1 MPLKQNIAQSN
12 ATEYEPKQL
21 TRHKKGNIVRLAI
34 QILFFL
40 IIASI
45 AFNQWLEGMRM
56 AVPWLSTACLHAI
69 CPFGGVV
76 SIYQFATT
84 GSFVQKID
92 QSSMILMYIVFA
104 LTLVAGPLFC
114 GWICPLGSFQEW
126 LAGVGRKLFG
136 KRFNGFIPPQIDR
149 YLRFLR
155 YVVLAL
161 VLYATAVSATL
172 VFADYDPYHALFKFW
187 SGEVAISSLIVLGIV
202 IVASLFVERTFCK
215 YACPYGALLGLFNFF
230 SIFPLRR
237 SKANCINCKACDIG
251 CPMNIKIST
260 GTVIRDH
267 QCISCLKCTSEFSCP
282 VANTVALSM
291 TKI

>member
-1 MPLKQNIAQSN
+1 LKQNATQSN
-12 ATEYEPKQL
+12 ATARELGQLPKN
-21 TRHKKGNIVRLAI
+21 RKGNLVRLAI
-34 QILFFL
+34 QVLFFL

-56 AVPWLSTACLHAI
+56 TIPWLSTACLHAI

-76 SIYQFATT
+76 SIYQLATT

-92 QSSMILMYIVFA
+92 QSAMVLMYIVFA

-114 GWICPLGSFQEW
+114 GWVCPFGSFQEW
-126 LAGVGRKLFG
+126 LAGVGKKLFR
-136 KRFNGFIPPQIDR
+136 KRFNEFISPQIDR

-161 VLYATAVSATL
+161 VLYATAVSARL

-187 SGEVAISSLIVLGIV
+187 SGEVAISSLIMLGLV
-202 IVASLFVERTFCK
+202 IIASLFIERPFCK

-230 SIFPLRR
+230 SLFPLRR
-237 SKANCINCKACDIG
+237 SKARCINCKLCDRS
-251 CPMNIKIST
+251 CPMNQ
-260 GTVIRDH
+260 

-291 TKI
+291 TKL